1 MAKLLTKR
9 KKPRSY
15 AKYTL
20 TVPVQ
25 VYELLREGL
34 ELNAVAKTMGIRVGT
49 LTHWIKKHP
58 ELQDAVGKALTLR
71 KGDSSD
77 TLRHFIYGRL
87 SPRCQKL
94 WNRIMASEEDTTQLE
109 RVKALIYQKPKVMRQ
124 QLFFYAFVARNFN
137 LSEACRLIGISK
149 RQLDHWVEEDKAFR
163 DLMEEFHWHKGNFFE
178 SALVGLVAQ
187 GDSSATIFA
196 NKTFNR
202 NRGYGEKIQ
211 HEHSG
216 TIDHQHTIEAVKVDD
231 LDLPLEVRRQILEAL
246 RHRNAAL
253 EDKSKEIQDA
263 DFEVKTPEPV
273 PVTEEKELQDV
284 GQKA

>member
-202 NRGYGEKIQ
+202 NRGYGERSNTNTVAPLTTSTRLRRLRWMIWIFPWK
-211 HEHSG
+211 SADRFWKLCG
-216 TIDHQHTIEAVKVDD
+216 TGMPLLKTRVK
-231 LDLPLEVRRQILEAL
+231 RSKMQIL
-246 RHRNAAL
+246 
-253 EDKSKEIQDA
+253 K
-263 DFEVKTPEPV
+263 
-273 PVTEEKELQDV
+273 
-284 GQKA
+284 